1 LKIPTR
7 LISAVITVI
16 VWPIST
22 SAQKLMPTNEEMV
35 VSSVREAARE
45 TMANHRLDKV
55 HMNMAES
62 GIDRPIS
69 YGIAEALRS
78 LGAEV
83 FTGGNDDRSANSLT
97 YDVLGFDF
105 DYGRGASRGFL
116 RKPMIKREF
125 AARLRIS
132 ISESVGGA
140 ILSLD
145 DIAVSYVDDI
155 EPRFADLVK
164 SRDIP
169 ELAPDIP
176 GSNWTKIVE
185 PVVVTAAVGGL
196 VYLFF
201 ANR

>member
-1 LKIPTR
+1 MKFPIK
-7 LISAVITVI
+7 LILAAITMI
-16 VWPIST
+16 VWPISI
-22 SAQKLMPTNEEMV
+22 SAQKLIPTNEEV
-35 VSSVREAARE
+35 VISSVREAAEKTLRS
-45 TMANHRLDKV
+45 HRLDKIQ
-55 HMNMAES
+55 MDMAES

-69 YGIAEALRS
+69 NGIAEALRS
-78 LGAEV
+78 LGVEV
-83 FTGGNDDRSANSLT
+83 FAGGGSGESMNSLS

-105 DYGRGASRGFL
+105 DYGKGASRGFL

-125 AARLRIS
+125 AARLRITISKS
-132 ISESVGGA
+132 IEGA

-145 DIAVSYVDDI
+145 DIGVSYVDDI

-169 ELAPDIP
+169 ELAPDIS

>member
-1 LKIPTR
+1 MIFT
-7 LISAVITVI
+7 LISLVLGPITA
-16 VWPIST
+16 
-22 SAQKLMPTNEEMV
+22 SAQKLVPTNEEV
-35 VSSVREAARE
+35 VISSVREAAEE
-45 TMANHRLDKV
+45 TMRGYRLDKIR
-55 HMNMAES
+55 MNMAES

-69 YGIAEALRS
+69 SGIAEALRS
-78 LGAEV
+78 MGAEV
-83 FTGGNDDRSANSLT
+83 FAGGDSGESTNSLS

-105 DYGRGASRGFL
+105 GYGKGASRGFL
-116 RKPMIKREF
+116 RKPMIRREF
-125 AARLRIS
+125 AARLRITV
-132 ISESVGGA
+132 SESIEGA

-145 DIAVSYVDDI
+145 DIGVSYADDI
-155 EPRFADLVK
+155 EPRFANLVK

-169 ELAPDIP
+169 ELAPDLS

>member
-1 LKIPTR
+1 LRFPIKLT
-7 LISAVITVI
+7 LAVITMI

-22 SAQKLMPTNEEMV
+22 SAQKLIPTNEEV
-35 VSSVREAARE
+35 VISSVREAAE
-45 TMANHRLDKV
+45 KTMGNHRLDKI
-55 HMNMAES
+55 HMRMAES

-83 FTGGNDDRSANSLT
+83 FGGGGGGELTNSLT

-105 DYGRGASRGFL
+105 GYGKGASRGFL

-125 AARLRIS
+125 SARLRIT
-132 ISESVGGA
+132 ISESIEGA

-169 ELAPDIP
+169 ELAPDIS